1 MKHSIVILVCLLLLV
16 GCRKHTAQ
24 KQSPVV
30 TVLTNGQ
37 SPIIKIAFTND
48 PSLADTGSHSKQPL
62 TIHFK
67 KGSDRD
73 AVSRELDRIHAKIL
87 KDSPEFLLAEVQSPS
102 RMMQLELR
110 FVDGKLTK
118 VIILQ

>member
-1 MKHSIVILVCLLLLV
+1 MKHSIVTLVCLLLLV
-16 GCRKHTAQ
+16 GCGKHTAQ

-37 SPIIKIAFTND
+37 SPVIKIAFIND

-62 TIHFK
+62 RVSFEI
-67 KGSDRD
+67 GSDRD
-73 AVSRELDRIHAKIL
+73 AVSRELEQIHATVL
-87 KDSPEFLLAEVQSPS
+87 TNTPEFLLAEVQSPK
-102 RMMQLELR
+102 RMMQVELR

-118 VIILQ
+118 VIYKP